1 MPNPLKI
8 LRSSVAGLRPT
19 GKTPGELYVNFAD
32 GVVGYI
38 DEAGQPVDIDT
49 SGGGP
54 AYVLPP
60 ATPTV
65 LGGVMPDGTTITV
78 AADGAITSPDQDL
91 SGYLPLTGGVLTGPL
106 EGTDATFEGV
116 TIDSAATPTL
126 FADEAGAPLWELRF
140 GATTADFV
148 TPLNSTPTMMI
159 SRSSGHVF
167 INGIGAMLPAAP
179 AGGGSASL
187 RLNKNAAVD
196 ATNVFTG
203 YREGLPRWATA
214 IGNETVETGGSA
226 GTDFTIQGYND
237 AGNISP
243 FTPLTIKRSTGV
255 CTFSS
260 PIVETSDVATKS
272 NVTSVEAALDIVNRL
287 TGVFYNQYDNP
298 KRQVGLIA
306 QDTQGVLPEVVFQA
320 PPSEGGEGLLGV
332 AYGSLVAVL
341 VEAIKELSA
350 KVTALEGGA
359 PAREVTV
366 NTVNVQPRARPRR

>member
-91 SGYLPLTGGVLTGPL
+91 SGYLPLTGGTLTGAL
-106 EGTDATFEGV
+106 EGTDV
-116 TIDSAATPTL
+116 TL
-126 FADEAGAPLWELRF
+126 
-140 GATTADFV
+140 
-148 TPLNSTPTMMI
+148 
-159 SRSSGHVF
+159 SGHLEGTTGAF
-167 INGIGAMLPAAP
+167 TGGQSLTINHDGIDGTGVVLEGPS
-179 AGGGSASL
+179 GSARGFRSKTGGVMRWIMTL
-187 RLNKNAAVD
+187 GD
-196 ATNVFTG
+196 AT
-203 YREGLPRWATA
+203 A
-214 IGNETVETGGSA
+214 ETGGSS
-226 GTDFTIQGYND
+226 GSDILIQGHND
-237 AGNISP
+237 AGNASP
-243 FTPLTIKRSTGV
+243 FTPLRIVRATGQSI
-255 CTFSS
+255 FSM
-260 PIVETSDVATKS
+260 PISEASDISTKS
-272 NVTSVEAALDIVNRL
+272 NVTPVEAALDIVNRL

-306 QDTQGVLPEVVFQA
+306 QDTQEVLPEVVFQA
-320 PPSEGGEGLLGV
+320 PPKTNEQGETTEGLLGV

-341 VEAIKELSA
+341 VEAVKELSA

-359 PAREVTV
+359 PAERNVTV
-366 NTVNVQPRARPRR
+366 NTVKVQPKARPRR